1 MISATLAAVLLGAE
15 HSGVTLCLW
24 FRFQVSQQLH
34 KEVSPPFCL
43 FQRRRLRHR
52 EVSQWTFG
60 HARK

>member
-1 MISATLAAVLLGAE
+1 MISVTLAALLL
-15 HSGVTLCLW
+15 GVTLCLW

-34 KEVSPPFCL
+34 KEVRPPFCL